1 MTSHSFLVS
10 FVKYGNGLKLAVY
23 VSICAMVWPRQKE
36 LEWSGCLLG
45 NVVLL
50 LMYDGVS
57 ALCLPCPGGG
67 KCSRFLDCPFST
79 LCYPKPHLRTRN
91 SLLSQLGNNHLYCH
105 SSAAH
110 WASLRSCLSMEEGSS
125 CSLSLWSFPLLTVGC

>member
-1 MTSHSFLVS
+1 
-10 FVKYGNGLKLAVY
+10 
-23 VSICAMVWPRQKE
+23 MVWPRQKE

-57 ALCLPCPGGG
+57 ALCLPCPGDG
-67 KCSRFLDCPFST
+67 KCRRFLDCPFST

-125 CSLSLWSFPLLTVGC
+125 CSLSHSGPFLCSLQVANDIYLLTLISTVSALMAPRKKQK